1 MYSCVKKSLVNPW
14 IDSCMSPSLI
24 LYPPSLLLFC
34 DHSLHFRQ
42 NEENSLVFVRNQTL
56 SDVGDLIQCSI
67 ESALFDQ

>member
-1 MYSCVKKSLVNPW
+1 
-14 IDSCMSPSLI
+14 MSPSLI

-42 NEENSLVFVRNQTL
+42 NEENSLVFFRNQTL